1 MLQCIAAAHAHA
13 RSVEQTALRSIAH
26 YCTAL
31 TASDEGA
38 QDKYT
43 QKKLHGRSGHALKAT
58 RINSVNVRGGDGRG
72 GHALKSTRINS
83 VNVRGGDGR
92 GGHALHVPAAE
103 TQDPVVATKRIF
115 AHVAAGRS

>member
-26 YCTAL
+26 YCTTL

-43 QKKLHGRSGHALKAT
+43 QKKLHGRSGHALK
-58 RINSVNVRGGDGRG
+58 
-72 GHALKSTRINS
+72 STRINI

-115 AHVAAGRS
+115 AHVATGRS

>member
-1 MLQCIAAAHAHA
+1 MLQSVAAAHAHA

-43 QKKLHGRSGHALKAT
+43 HKQLHGRSGYALKST
-58 RINSVNVRGGDGRG
+58 RINSVIVRGGDGRG
-72 GHALKSTRINS
+72 GHAVHR
-83 VNVRGGDGR
+83 
-92 GGHALHVPAAE
+92 PAAE